1 MIRCEDVAE
10 PRELRHEK
18 ISVDFAVIGG
28 GLAGVCA
35 AIQAAREGLRVAL
48 VQDRPVLGGNA
59 SSEVRLWGLGAT
71 SHMGNNNRWS
81 REGGLVDEILV
92 ENTYRNREGNPLIFD
107 TVLLDFVTREPNI
120 RLLLNT
126 AVYAVEKTAPDT
138 IGSVTAFCSQNST
151 RYTVEAPLF
160 CDASGD
166 GVVGFQAGAAFRMG
180 AESRE
185 EFGERFTPDESYG
198 ELLGHTIYF
207 YSKDVGKPVKYVAPD
222 YALKD
227 ISAIPRYRSINARDH
242 GCKLWWIEYGGR
254 RDTVHDTEEIK
265 WELWKVVY
273 GVWDHIKNSGAFPE
287 AENMTLEWVGTIPG
301 KRESRRFEGD
311 YMLRQQDVVE
321 QKLHDDA
328 VAVGGWSLDLH
339 PSDAVYSDKSPC
351 NQWHSKGVYGI
362 PYRCYYSRNINN
374 LFLAG
379 RIISASHVAFGSSR
393 VMLTCAHG
401 GSAVGMAAAHC
412 LRDGLNPRDLT
423 EPARIAALQCALNA
437 CGQAIPNV
445 PLVED
450 DDLAQSAA
458 LSCSSSL
465 QFAGLP
471 ADGPWLELKYPTAQ
485 LLPLS
490 PTDRPIVKLHVRAKQ
505 ASELRVALR
514 VSDKAT
520 NFTPEQ
526 TLCEQTYALDEGEQ
540 EIEFFITEGVD
551 EERYGFLC
559 LYADESV
566 EVACSAQR
574 ITGLLTVRQKFNRAV
589 SNLGEQVPPEGI
601 GIDRFEFWTPERR
614 PGGHNFAF
622 ELSEPLKAYELGQLT
637 SGAFRPTASSNAW
650 VAAAEDSSPRLELS
664 WEQSQRIGEV
674 VLHFDADFDHA
685 METSQWGHPEDVMP
699 FCIRDYIIRDADG
712 RELHR
717 CTGNYQTINRVQFD
731 EPVCTKALS
740 IELSHPSGQV
750 PAALFGLRIYS
761 SKQ

>member
-1 MIRCEDVAE
+1 MIKSGDIAE
-10 PRELRHEK
+10 LRELRHET
-18 ISVDFAVIGG
+18 IAVDFAVVGG

-35 AIQAAREGLRVAL
+35 SIQAAREGLKVAL

-92 ENTYRNREGNPLIFD
+92 ENTYRNKEGNPLIFD
-107 TVLLDFVTREPNI
+107 TVLLDFVSREPNI

-126 AVYAVEKTAPDT
+126 AVFEVEKSAPGK
-138 IGSVTAFCSQNST
+138 IASVGALCSQNST

-166 GVVGFQAGAAFRMG
+166 GVVGFCSGAAFRMG
-180 AESRE
+180 AEPAE
-185 EFGERFTPDESYG
+185 EFGELFAPDESYG

-207 YSKDVGKPVKYVAPD
+207 YSKDVGKPVKYIAPD

-254 RDTVHDTEEIK
+254 RDTVHETEDIK

-273 GVWDHIKNSGAFPE
+273 GVWDHIKNSGEFPE

-311 YMLRQQDVVE
+311 YMLIQQDVIE
-321 QKLHDDA
+321 QRDHPDA
-328 VAVGGWSLDLH
+328 VAFGGWSLDLH
-339 PSDAVYSDKSPC
+339 PSDAVYSEKSPC

-362 PYRCYYSRNINN
+362 PYRCYYSRNISN

-379 RIISASHVAFGSSR
+379 RIISASHVAFGSTR

-401 GSAVGMAAAHC
+401 GAAVGMAAAHC
-412 LRDGLNPRDLT
+412 SRDGLQPRDLT
-423 EPARIAALQCALNA
+423 EPERMRALQAALNRT
-437 CGQAIPNV
+437 GQAIPNV
-445 PLVED
+445 PLVD
-450 DDLAQSAA
+450 KGDLVQSAA
-458 LSCSSSL
+458 MSCSSVL
-465 QFAGLP
+465 QLSELS
-471 ADGPWLELKYPTAQ
+471 ADGPWLDLEYPTAQ
-485 LLPLS
+485 LLPLT
-490 PTDRPIVKLHVRAKQ
+490 PADRPVIKLRVRAKQ

-514 VSDKAT
+514 VSDRAT

-526 TLCEQTYALDEGEQ
+526 TLCEETFALCEGEQ
-540 EIEFFITEGVD
+540 AIEFSITKGVD
-551 EERYGFLC
+551 EDRYGFLC
-559 LYADESV
+559 LYADEQV

-574 ITGLLTVRQKFNRAV
+574 VTGLMTVRQKFNRAV
-589 SNLGEQVPPEGI
+589 SNLGEQIPPEGI

-622 ELSEPLKAYELGQLT
+622 QLSEPLKAFELEQLT
-637 SGAFRPTASSNAW
+637 RGTFRPVVSTNAW
-650 VAAAEDSSPRLELS
+650 AAAVDESNPRLEFS
-664 WEQSQRIGEV
+664 WGQAQDIGEV

-685 METSQWGHPEDVMP
+685 METAQWGHPENVMP
-699 FCIRDYIIRDADG
+699 FCVREYVIRDADG

-717 CTGNYQTINRVQFD
+717 ATNNYQAINRIRLD
-731 EPVCTKALS
+731 EPVRTDMLT
-740 IELSHPSGQV
+740 IELTHPSETV
-750 PAALFGLRIYS
+750 PAALFGVRIYAS
-761 SKQ
+761 